1 MCDDIIHQGLVEDSQ
16 VSRRTFGAM
25 IAATAGTATMPGMA
39 LAAIGVT
46 ESDVEVRTPDGVCDA
61 ALFHPAG
68 KGSWPAVL
76 IWTDIMGLRP
86 AFRDMG
92 RRMAA
97 AGHVV
102 LVPNPFYRSRR
113 APVIAGPVDLNDPEQ
128 RKTLMG
134 YRAAMGGAAGAAG
147 DARAFLAFLDRQPQ
161 TDRHRKAGVHGYCM
175 GGGLSFYTAGAVPDR
190 IAAVGSFHGGNG
202 LVTDQP
208 DSPHL
213 AAVASR
219 ATFLVCQARN
229 DDAQQPEQKTRL
241 KAALADAGRP
251 ATVEV
256 YPADHGWCVP
266 GGHVYDQPQ
275 AERAWGELTMLFRQS
290 LV

>member
-1 MCDDIIHQGLVEDSQ
+1 MCDDLIHPGSIEDPYI
-16 VSRRTFGAM
+16 SRRTFGAM
-25 IAATAGTATMPGMA
+25 VAATAGVAALPGVA
-39 LAAIGVT
+39 EAASGVV
-46 ESDVEVRTPDGVCDA
+46 EKDVQVRTPDGLCDA
-61 ALFHPAG
+61 VLFHPAG

-92 RRMAA
+92 HRMAA

-102 LVPNPFYRSRR
+102 LVPNPFYRSTP
-113 APVIAGPVDLNDPEQ
+113 AAAMGGKVDFNDPEQ
-128 RKTLMG
+128 RKVLGG
-134 YRAAMGGAAGAAG
+134 YRAAMQGSAGAAR
-147 DARAFLAFLDRQPQ
+147 DAKAYLALLDAQPQ

-175 GGGLSFYTAGAVPDR
+175 GGGLSFYTAAAMPDR

-213 AAVASR
+213 GIAASHADY
-219 ATFLVCQARN
+219 LVCQARN
-229 DDAQQPEQKTRL
+229 DDAQQPDQKDKL
-241 KAALADAGRP
+241 KAAFARAGRP
-251 ATVEV
+251 ASVEV
-256 YPADHGWCVP
+256 YPASHGWCVP
-266 GGHVYDQPQ
+266 GGAVYHPAQ
-275 AERAWGELTMLFRQS
+275 AERAWAALTGLFARR